1 MSGDQINR
9 ATTAWPEILP
19 QHVAIVMDG
28 NGRWAQAR
36 SLPRH
41 AGHREGVRAVRAV
54 TEACGKLGIKALT
67 LFAFS
72 SENWERPAAEVS
84 LLMELFLLALQR
96 ETNRLARHNVRLR
109 LIGDRSR
116 FSERLQAEIAAAEQ
130 RTAENTGLQLTVAAS
145 YGGRW
150 DLTQAAAA
158 MAREVQAGRLSPDEI
173 TPECV
178 SRYLSTA
185 ELPEPDLLIRTGGE
199 QRISNFLLWQ
209 FAYTE
214 FYFTEVLWPDFR
226 APELALAFSDFARR
240 QRRLGRTAEQVERLQ
255 RA

>member
-1 MSGDQINR
+1 MSGDQINI
-9 ATTAWPEILP
+9 ASIAWPEILP

-36 SLPRH
+36 SLQRH
-41 AGHREGVRAVRAV
+41 AGHKEGVRAVRAV
-54 TEACGKLGIKALT
+54 TEACGRLGINALT

-72 SENWERPAAEVS
+72 SENWERPATEVS

-96 ETNRLARHNVRLR
+96 ETNRLARNNVRLR

-116 FSERLQAEIAAAEQ
+116 FSSRLQDEIAAAEE
-130 RTAENTGLQLTVAAS
+130 RTASNTGLQLTVAAS

-150 DLTQAAAA
+150 DMTQAAAA
-158 MAREVQAGRLSPDEI
+158 LAREVQAGRLTPEQI
-173 TPECV
+173 TPE
-178 SRYLSTA
+178 SFGSYLSTA

-199 QRISNFLLWQ
+199 KRISNFLLWQ

-214 FYFTEVLWPDFR
+214 FYFTDVLWPDFR
-226 APELALAFSDFARR
+226 APELALALADFARR

>member
-1 MSGDQINR
+1 MSGDQNR
-9 ATTAWPEILP
+9 ETIVWPEVLP

-41 AGHREGVRAVRAV
+41 AGHREGVQSARVV
-54 TEACGKLGIKALT
+54 TEACGRLGIKALT

-72 SENWERPAAEVS
+72 SENWQRPASEVS
-84 LLMELFLLALQR
+84 LLMELFLRALHR
-96 ETNRLARHNVRLR
+96 ETSRLVRNNIRLR

-116 FSERLQAEIAAAEQ
+116 FSQRLQDEIAAAEEL
-130 RTAENTGLQLTVAAS
+130 TAGNTGLQLTVAAS

-150 DLTQAAAA
+150 DLTQATAAI
-158 MAREVQAGRLSPDEI
+158 AREVQAGRLTPEEI
-173 TPECV
+173 TPECIN
-178 SRYLSTA
+178 RYLSTA
-185 ELPEPDLLIRTGGE
+185 DLPDPDLLIRTGGE
-199 QRISNFLLWQ
+199 RRISNFLLWQ

-214 FYFTEVLWPDFR
+214 FYFTDVLWPDFR
-226 APELALAFSDFARR
+226 APELAQAFADYARR